1 MRKLIYI
8 LSLWSIVALGCKR
21 GEKVAEVAQED
32 IDFAIQSIEEITQA
46 SSNTLQDPG
55 APVVK
60 RYTYNGYF
68 LFVSDTGIN
77 LKNKCVTYDPQNP
90 ADSDGDKVYPNATIN
105 FNCNNLTDTVIKNNE
120 TYVVNYTLKGI
131 LNHLDNDTINP
142 FVFSVSWGGQY
153 QNLFEVIMKVYKGGN
168 LIENKNY
175 SQTGS
180 IKMEKVNDNDS
191 VYRLIRSI
199 NHMGNDLTCRSVSVN
214 ETIYVFLNEASGWK
228 PGDTLGNRT
237 LKTWPIGKGTL
248 KTCSNIDVNLSFSP
262 TDTDTLRIG
271 KCPSGNVG
279 ITSGKLRIVLELPTG
294 PKEIIKPFSC
304 TQ

>member
-55 APVVK
+55 SPVVK

-90 ADSDGDKVYPNATIN
+90 ADSDGDKVYPNATIT
-105 FNCNNLTDTVIKNNE
+105 FSCDSLIDTVIKNNE
-120 TYVVNYTLKGI
+120 THIVNYTLIGK
-131 LNHLDNDTINP
+131 LVHSDLDTSNP
-142 FVFSVSWGGQY
+142 FIFSVSWGEP
-153 QNLFEVIMKVYKGGN
+153 FKVVLKAYRN
-168 LIENKNY
+168 NTLVENKNY
-175 SQTGS
+175 SQRGS
-180 IKMEKVNDNDS
+180 IKMEHVSGS

-199 NHMGNDLTCRSVSVN
+199 NHIGNDLTCRSVSVN
-214 ETIYVFLNEASGWK
+214 ETIYVFLDQALGWQ

-262 TDTDTLRIG
+262 TGTDTLRIE

-294 PKEIIKPFSC
+294 SREIIKEFKC
-304 TQ
+304 TP

>member
-8 LSLWSIVALGCKR
+8 LSVWSMMALGCKR

-32 IDFAIQSIEEITQA
+32 IDFTVQSIEEITQT

-60 RYTYNGYF
+60 RYVYNGYF
-68 LFVSDTGIN
+68 LYSFDTNGID
-77 LKNKCVTYDPQNP
+77 LKNKCVSYNP
-90 ADSDGDKVYPNATIN
+90 PDTIAIDNDKDNVYKNATIN
-105 FNCNNLTDTVIKNNE
+105 FTCDNRTDTVIKSSQI
-120 TYVVNYTLKGI
+120 YVVNYTLIGS
-131 LNHLDNDTINP
+131 LVHSDSNDNDR
-142 FVFSVSWGGQY
+142 FVFSVSWG
-153 QNLFEVIMKVYKGGN
+153 NPFKVILKAYRN
-168 LIENKNY
+168 NTLIEDENY

-180 IKMEKVNDNDS
+180 SKMERISDF

-199 NHMGNDLTCRSVSVN
+199 NHTRNDLTCRNVSIN
-214 ETIYVFLNEASGWK
+214 ETTYVFIDQALGWK
-228 PGDTLGNRT
+228 PGDTLGNKT

-262 TDTDTLRIG
+262 IDTLRIA
-271 KCPSGNVG
+271 KCPSGEVR
-279 ITSGKLRIVLELPTG
+279 ITSGSLRIVLDLPTG
-294 PKEIIKPFSC
+294 SKEIIKQFNC

>member
-21 GEKVAEVAQED
+21 GEKVAEVSQGD
-32 IDFAIQSIEEITQA
+32 IDFTTESIEEITQT
-46 SSNTLQDPG
+46 SLNTLQDPG

-68 LFVSDTGIN
+68 LFVSDSGIN
-77 LKNKCVTYDPQNP
+77 LKNKCVSYNPQNP
-90 ADSDGDKVYPNATIN
+90 TDSDGDKVYQNATIT
-105 FNCNNLTDTVIKNNE
+105 FNCDNLTDSVSKNNE
-120 TYVVNYTLKGI
+120 TYVVNYTLIGS
-131 LNHLDNDTINP
+131 LVHSDSDDNNRFI
-142 FVFSVSWGGQY
+142 FSVSWG
-153 QNLFEVIMKVYKGGN
+153 NPFKVILRVN
-168 LIENKNY
+168 DTLIKNY

-180 IKMEKVNDNDS
+180 IKMEYVNDS
-191 VYRLIRSI
+191 AYRLIRSI
-199 NHMGNDLTCRSVSVN
+199 NHIGNNSTCRSVSVN
-214 ETIYVFLNEASGWK
+214 ETTYVFLNEALGWK

-262 TDTDTLRIG
+262 IDTLKIA

-294 PKEIIKPFSC
+294 SKEIIKPFSC
-304 TQ
+304 TP

>member
-21 GEKVAEVAQED
+21 GEKVAEIAQED
-32 IDFAIQSIEEITQA
+32 IDFAIQSIEEITQT

-77 LKNKCVTYDPQNP
+77 LKNKCVSYNPQNP
-90 ADSDGDKVYPNATIN
+90 TDSDGDKVYPNATIT
-105 FNCNNLTDTVIKNNE
+105 FTCDNLTDTVIKNNE
-120 TYVVNYTLKGI
+120 TYIVNYTLKGI
-131 LNHLDNDTINP
+131 LNHLDNDTTNP
-142 FVFSVSWGGQY
+142 FVFSVSWKGQY

-168 LIENKNY
+168 LIEEKNY

-180 IKMEKVNDNDS
+180 IKMEYVS
-191 VYRLIRSI
+191 GYTYRLIRSI
-199 NHMGNDLTCRSVSVN
+199 NHIGNDLTCRSVSVN
-214 ETIYVFLNEASGWK
+214 ETIYVFLNEALGWQ
-228 PGDTLGNRT
+228 PGDTLGNKT

-262 TDTDTLRIG
+262 TDTLRIE

-279 ITSGKLRIVLELPTG
+279 ITSGRLRIVLELPTG
-294 PKEIIKPFSC
+294 SKEIIKQFSC
-304 TQ
+304 TP

>member
-21 GEKVAEVAQED
+21 GEKVAEVSQGD
-32 IDFAIQSIEEITQA
+32 IDFTTESIEEITQT
-46 SSNTLQDPG
+46 SLNTLQDPG

-68 LFVSDTGIN
+68 LFVSDSGIN
-77 LKNKCVTYDPQNP
+77 LKNKCVSYNPQNP
-90 ADSDGDKVYPNATIN
+90 TDSDGDKVYQNATIT
-105 FNCNNLTDTVIKNNE
+105 FNCDNLTDSVSKNNE
-120 TYVVNYTLKGI
+120 TYVVNYTLIGS
-131 LNHLDNDTINP
+131 LVHSDSDDNNRFI
-142 FVFSVSWGGQY
+142 FSVSWG
-153 QNLFEVIMKVYKGGN
+153 NPFKVILRVN
-168 LIENKNY
+168 DTLIKNY

-180 IKMEKVNDNDS
+180 IKMEYVNDS

-199 NHMGNDLTCRSVSVN
+199 NHIGNNSTCRSVSVN
-214 ETIYVFLNEASGWK
+214 ETTYVFLNEALGWR

-262 TDTDTLRIG
+262 MDTPDTLRIA

-294 PKEIIKPFSC
+294 SREIIKQFSC
-304 TQ
+304 TP

>member
-8 LSLWSIVALGCKR
+8 LSVWSIVALGCKR
-21 GEKVAEVAQED
+21 GEKVTEVAQED
-32 IDFAIQSIEEITQA
+32 IDFATQSVEEITQT

-68 LFVSDTGIN
+68 LFVSDSGIN
-77 LKNKCVTYDPQNP
+77 LKNKCVSYNP
-90 ADSDGDKVYPNATIN
+90 PNPTDSDSDKVYPNATIT
-105 FNCNNLTDTVIKNNE
+105 FNCNNRTDTVIKNNE
-120 TYVVNYTLKGI
+120 TYVVNYTLVGS
-131 LNHLDNDTINP
+131 LAHLDSDDNNP
-142 FVFSVSWGGQY
+142 FIFSVSWGNPNPFKVVLQAYRNGT
-153 QNLFEVIMKVYKGGN
+153 LFE
-168 LIENKNY
+168 EKNY

-180 IKMEKVNDNDS
+180 IKMEYVS
-191 VYRLIRSI
+191 GYTYRLIRSI
-199 NHMGNDLTCRSVSVN
+199 NHMGNDLTCRSISVN
-214 ETIYVFLNEASGWK
+214 ETTYVFLNEALNWK

-262 TDTDTLRIG
+262 VDTLRIA
-271 KCPSGNVG
+271 KCPSGKVG

-294 PKEIIKPFSC
+294 SKEIIKEFSC

>member
-1 MRKLIYI
+1 MKKLIYI

-32 IDFAIQSIEEITQA
+32 IDFTTESIEEITQT

-68 LFVSDTGIN
+68 LFVSDSGIN
-77 LKNKCVTYDPQNP
+77 LKNKCVSYNPQDPI
-90 ADSDGDKVYPNATIN
+90 DSDGDKVYPNATIT

-120 TYVVNYTLKGI
+120 THIVNYTLIGS
-131 LNHLDNDTINP
+131 LAHLDSDDNNP
-142 FVFSVSWGGQY
+142 FIFSVSWG
-153 QNLFEVIMKVYKGGN
+153 NPFKVILKVN
-168 LIENKNY
+168 DTLIKNY

-180 IKMEKVNDNDS
+180 IKMEYVS
-191 VYRLIRSI
+191 GYTYRLIRSI
-199 NHMGNDLTCRSVSVN
+199 NHTGNNLTCRSVSVN
-214 ETIYVFLNEASGWK
+214 ETTYVFLNEALGWR

-262 TDTDTLRIG
+262 IDTLKIA

-294 PKEIIKPFSC
+294 SREIIKEFSC
-304 TQ
+304 TP

>member
-21 GEKVAEVAQED
+21 GEKVAEVSQGD
-32 IDFAIQSIEEITQA
+32 IDFTTESIEEITQT
-46 SSNTLQDPG
+46 SLNTLQDPG

-68 LFVSDTGIN
+68 LFVSDSGIN
-77 LKNKCVTYDPQNP
+77 LKNKCVSYNPQNP
-90 ADSDGDKVYPNATIN
+90 ADSDGDKVYQNATIT

-120 TYVVNYTLKGI
+120 THIVNYTLIGS
-131 LNHLDNDTINP
+131 LVHSDSGLYDNNP
-142 FVFSVSWGGQY
+142 FIFSVSWGEP
-153 QNLFEVIMKVYKGGN
+153 FKVILKVNDK
-168 LIENKNY
+168 LIKNY

-180 IKMEKVNDNDS
+180 IKMEHFS
-191 VYRLIRSI
+191 GYTYRLIRSI
-199 NHMGNDLTCRSVSVN
+199 NHTRNDSTCRNVSIN
-214 ETIYVFLNEASGWK
+214 ETTYVFIDQALGWQ

-294 PKEIIKPFSC
+294 PKEIIKEFSC
-304 TQ
+304 TP

>member
-32 IDFAIQSIEEITQA
+32 IDFTTESIEEITQT

-68 LFVSDTGIN
+68 LFVSDSGIN
-77 LKNKCVTYDPQNP
+77 LKNKCVSYNPQDPI
-90 ADSDGDKVYPNATIN
+90 DSDGDKVYPNATIT

-120 TYVVNYTLKGI
+120 THIVNYI
-131 LNHLDNDTINP
+131 LIGSLAHLDSDDNNP
-142 FVFSVSWGGQY
+142 FIFSVSWG
-153 QNLFEVIMKVYKGGN
+153 NPFKVILKVN
-168 LIENKNY
+168 DTLIKNY

-180 IKMEKVNDNDS
+180 IKMEYVS
-191 VYRLIRSI
+191 GYTYRLIRSI
-199 NHMGNDLTCRSVSVN
+199 NHTGNNLTCRSVSVN
-214 ETIYVFLNEASGWK
+214 ETTYVFLNEALGWR

-262 TDTDTLRIG
+262 IDTLKIA

-294 PKEIIKPFSC
+294 SREIIKEFSC
-304 TQ
+304 TP

>member
-21 GEKVAEVAQED
+21 GEKVAEVSQGD
-32 IDFAIQSIEEITQA
+32 IDFTTESIEEITQT

-68 LFVSDTGIN
+68 LFASDSGIN
-77 LKNKCVTYDPQNP
+77 LKNKCVSHNPQDPT
-90 ADSDGDKVYPNATIN
+90 DSDGDKVYQNATIT
-105 FNCNNLTDTVIKNNE
+105 FNCDNLTDTVIKNSE
-120 TYVVNYTLKGI
+120 TYIVNYTLIGS
-131 LNHLDNDTINP
+131 LVHYDLDDNNP
-142 FVFSVSWGGQY
+142 FIFSVNWG
-153 QNLFEVIMKVYKGGN
+153 NPFKVVLQAYRN
-168 LIENKNY
+168 NTLVENKNY

-180 IKMEKVNDNDS
+180 IKMEQVNGS

-199 NHMGNDLTCRSVSVN
+199 NHIGNDLTCRSVSVN
-214 ETIYVFLNEASGWK
+214 ETIYVFLNEAPGWQ
-228 PGDTLGNRT
+228 PGHTIGNRT

-262 TDTDTLRIG
+262 VDTPDTLRIA

-294 PKEIIKPFSC
+294 SKEIIKEFSC
-304 TQ
+304 TP

>member
-1 MRKLIYI
+1 
-8 LSLWSIVALGCKR
+8 VALGCKR

-32 IDFAIQSIEEITQA
+32 IDFAIQSIEEITQT

-55 APVVK
+55 SPVVK

-77 LKNKCVTYDPQNP
+77 LKNKCVTYNPQNP
-90 ADSDGDKVYPNATIN
+90 ADSDGDKVYPNDTIT
-105 FNCNNLTDTVIKNNE
+105 FTCNSLIDTVIKNNE
-120 TYVVNYTLKGI
+120 THIVNYTLIGS
-131 LNHLDNDTINP
+131 LVHSDLDDNNP
-142 FVFSVSWGGQY
+142 FIFSVSWGEP
-153 QNLFEVIMKVYKGGN
+153 FKVILKAYRNNTLV
-168 LIENKNY
+168 ENKNY

-228 PGDTLGNRT
+228 PGDTLGDKK

>member
-8 LSLWSIVALGCKR
+8 LSIWSIVALGCKR

-77 LKNKCVTYDPQNP
+77 LKTKCVSYNP
-90 ADSDGDKVYPNATIN
+90 PNPTDSDSDGDKVHQNAIIT
-105 FNCNNLTDTVIKNNE
+105 FTCDNLTDTVIKNNE
-120 TYVVNYTLKGI
+120 THIVNYTLKGI
-131 LNHLDNDTINP
+131 LNHLDNDTTNP

-153 QNLFEVIMKVYKGGN
+153 QNLFEVIMKVYKDGN

-180 IKMEKVNDNDS
+180 IKMEYVNGS

-199 NHMGNDLTCRSVSVN
+199 NHIGNDLTCRSVSVN
-214 ETIYVFLNEASGWK
+214 ETIYVFLDQALGWQ
-228 PGDTLGNRT
+228 PGDTLGNRK
-237 LKTWPIGKGTL
+237 LKIWPIGKGTL

>member
-8 LSLWSIVALGCKR
+8 LSVWSIVALGCKR
-21 GEKVAEVAQED
+21 GEKVAEVSQGD
-32 IDFAIQSIEEITQA
+32 IDFATQSVEEITQT

-68 LFVSDTGIN
+68 LFVSDSGIN
-77 LKNKCVTYDPQNP
+77 LKNKCVSYNPQNP
-90 ADSDGDKVYPNATIN
+90 VDSDGDKVYQNATIN

-120 TYVVNYTLKGI
+120 TYIVNYTLIGS
-131 LNHLDNDTINP
+131 LAHSDLDDNNRFI
-142 FVFSVSWGGQY
+142 FSVSWGEP
-153 QNLFEVIMKVYKGGN
+153 FKVVLQAYRN
-168 LIENKNY
+168 NTLVEDKNY

-180 IKMEKVNDNDS
+180 IKMEYVNDS

-199 NHMGNDLTCRSVSVN
+199 NHTRNDTTCRSVSVN
-214 ETIYVFLNEASGWK
+214 ETTYVFLNEALNWK

-262 TDTDTLRIG
+262 VDTLRIA
-271 KCPSGNVG
+271 KCPSGKVG

-294 PKEIIKPFSC
+294 SKEIIKEFSC
-304 TQ
+304 TP

>member
-1 MRKLIYI
+1 M
-8 LSLWSIVALGCKR
+8 SLWSIVALGCKR

-32 IDFAIQSIEEITQA
+32 IDFAIQSIEEITQT

-55 APVVK
+55 SPVVK

-77 LKNKCVTYDPQNP
+77 LKNKCVTYNPQNP
-90 ADSDGDKVYPNATIN
+90 ADSDGDKVYPNDTIT
-105 FNCNNLTDTVIKNNE
+105 FTCNSLIDTVIKNNE
-120 TYVVNYTLKGI
+120 THIVNYTLIGS
-131 LNHLDNDTINP
+131 LVHSDLDDNNP
-142 FVFSVSWGGQY
+142 FIFSVSWGEP
-153 QNLFEVIMKVYKGGN
+153 FKVILKAYRNNTLV
-168 LIENKNY
+168 ENKNY

-228 PGDTLGNRT
+228 PGDTLGDKK